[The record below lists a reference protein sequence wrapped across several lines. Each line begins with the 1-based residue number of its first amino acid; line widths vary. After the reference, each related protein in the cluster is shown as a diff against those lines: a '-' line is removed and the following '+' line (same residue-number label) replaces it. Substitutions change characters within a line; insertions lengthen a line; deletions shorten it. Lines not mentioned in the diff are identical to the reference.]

1 LLALESAESS
11 NSVFDTLSLA
21 TGVNRNL
28 LNKSLQ
34 DNEKIG
40 ELMQGIAKDRDEI
53 DQLSQQFSDLGLE
66 DEEELLKELEGL
78 EHESTTVESTG

>member
-1 LLALESAESS
+1 
-11 NSVFDTLSLA
+11 LA
-21 TGVNRNL
+21 TGVNRNS
-28 LNKSLQ
+28 LNKTLQ

-78 EHESTTVESTG
+78 EHESTTVESTGQRTFE

>member
-1 LLALESAESS
+1 
-11 NSVFDTLSLA
+11 LA

-34 DNEKIG
+34 DNDKIG
-40 ELMQGIAKDRDEI
+40 ELMQGIAKDRDEV

>member
-1 LLALESAESS
+1 
-11 NSVFDTLSLA
+11 LA

>member
-1 LLALESAESS
+1 
-11 NSVFDTLSLA
+11 LA

-34 DNEKIG
+34 DNDKIG